1 MQVNARDQPATCG
14 RFLVG
19 NQRFDAVVI
28 GAGAGGLCAA
38 ARLAHAGLHTLVV
51 DDKDRLG
58 GRASTEEIVGFKVNI
73 GAIAIELGGVFE
85 ETFRTVGA
93 PLDIRTPEP
102 ASGFLIDGK
111 LIDVGRGG
119 WSLLLG
125 QLTKQASRILEKF
138 ADARSG
144 NLPDGRQSTADWLK
158 SYTNNATVH
167 AIFRN
172 LCAAIF
178 ACNADELPARAF
190 LTYFTSKGAFKRFGF
205 CAQGTIGVWNA
216 LASAIQRNGDIW
228 LGTPAIK
235 IQSADG
241 RVDGVRV
248 LRKGRELAIDTDIV
262 VSNAGPKTT
271 VALAGE
277 AAFPHAYIEKV
288 RRDLRPAANIVI
300 NVASREP
307 LLAHPGIVTFGK
319 TRRLCNM
326 ANLTATCPELAPPG
340 WHLYVAYAVPVPALG
355 DFNSDAEVALA
366 LQDLRDEFKNFD
378 QARILSIRVMR
389 DDWPAQR
396 SCAGYD
402 LPRETG
408 IAGLWCVGDAVKQYG
423 NGGTQAC
430 AETAK
435 LVTDAI
441 LAAYPRAQAGR
452 I

>member
-1 MQVNARDQPATCG
+1 VNAQK
-14 RFLVG
+14 V
-19 NQRFDAVVI
+19 DAVVI

-38 ARLAHAGLHTLVV
+38 ARLAHGGMRTLVV
-51 DDKDRLG
+51 DDKSRLG
-58 GRASTEEIVGFKVNI
+58 GRASTEEIDGFKVNI
-73 GAIAIELGGVFE
+73 GAIAIEFGGVFE

-93 PLDIRTPEP
+93 PLNIRAPEP
-102 ASGFLIDGK
+102 ASSFFIDGK

-144 NLPDGRQSTADWLK
+144 NLPDGRQSTEDWLK
-158 SYTNNATVH
+158 GYTSNATVH
-167 AIFRN
+167 ALFRN

-178 ACNADELPARAF
+178 ACNAAELPARAF
-190 LTYFTSKGAFKRFGF
+190 LTYFTSKGAFKKFGF
-205 CAQGTIGVWNA
+205 CPDGTIGVWNS
-216 LASAIQRNGDIW
+216 LATAVRRNGDVW
-228 LGTPAIK
+228 LGTPATEIHTVNGR
-235 IQSADG
+235 ITGVTVRRDG
-241 RVDGVRV
+241 ALVR
-248 LRKGRELAIDTDIV
+248 IDTDLVI
-262 VSNAGPKTT
+262 SNAGPKAT

-277 AAFPHAYIEKV
+277 AAFPADYVTQVKNG
-288 RRDLRPAANIVI
+288 LRPAANIVI
-300 NVASREP
+300 NIASREP
-307 LLAHPGIVTFGK
+307 LVDHPGIVTFGK

-326 ANLTATCPELAPPG
+326 ANLSATCPELAPPG

-355 DFNSDAEVALA
+355 DFDSEAEIALSLSD
-366 LQDLRDEFKNFD
+366 LQEQFGNFD
-378 QARILSIRVMR
+378 QAKILSIRVMR

-408 IAGLWCVGDAVKQYG
+408 IEGLWCVGDAVKQYG

-435 LVTDAI
+435 IVTDAI
-441 LAAYPRAQAGR
+441 LAARSPAAQASR
-452 I
+452 V